1 MRRVGSELDGALGSD
16 QSLDVLK
23 CGGLHF
29 VVTKVVQVGGG
40 TDEKGVVCLFVVVVV
55 VTFFFSFPFL
65 SFFFCSARYLSG
77 GTG

>member
-23 CGGLHF
+23 CGGLRL

-40 TDEKGVVCLFVVVVV
+40 TDEKGVVCLLLLLLLL
-55 VTFFFSFPFL
+55 FFLSFFL
-65 SFFFCSARYLSG
+65 SFFFFFFVALG
-77 GTG
+77 I